1 MKYGWRKKTFL
12 RHPLGLTSHGSLT
25 AFLQNYYPNLAVK
38 LLNLYVARPTGYE
51 RILVGGQACLMRE
64 VVLYSDAGPLVFAR
78 SIVPKRD
85 LCGAWQYLKYLGNAS
100 LGTWLFAQ
108 PRLLRSPLHYKKLS
122 HTQLLTRRA
131 RYCLRDNSLS
141 PHWARCSLFSFGTQK
156 MLVSEV
162 FLECS
167 Q

>member
-1 MKYGWRKKTFL
+1 MKYGWRKITFL
-12 RHPLGLTSHGSLT
+12 PQPLGLTSEGSLT
-25 AFLQNYYPNLAVK
+25 AFLQKNYPNLAVK
-38 LLNLYVARPTGYE
+38 LLNLYVARPTAYE
-51 RILVGGQACLMRE
+51 RILVGGGQACLMRE

-85 LCGAWQYLKYLGNAS
+85 LYGAWQSLKYLGNAS

-122 HTQLLTRRA
+122 HTQLLARRA
-131 RYCLRDNSLS
+131 RYCLKDNSLA
-141 PHWARCSLFSFGTQK
+141 PHWARCSLFSLGTQK

-167 Q
+167 